1 MGERERIEK
10 MTAREKRHEIVHQNK
25 AELDKKMAKEREDRL
40 KAEMIKQDRINRLT
54 KKKNQRRNSKQ
65 SLAEQRRLALVQK
78 KEAER
83 RKRGEE
89 AEKKSLEAAERRK
102 EMEKQKILSLKMEC
116 EMRKLKQEEKAVKL
130 ARQKRAEEYKRTA
143 LLERMQ
149 KRSEKQ
155 NLLEK
160 KKEEVVKERRV
171 ANDRIHDLKSQFN
184 RELEL
189 LLQSDEFQSCP
200 SKAAQKLQSIAAK
213 YMKDPSMCDKKFAKL
228 GIDTKAEK

>member
-78 KEAER
+78 KEAEQ
-83 RKRGEE
+83 
-89 AEKKSLEAAERRK
+89 KSLEAAERRK